1 VRSPLVR
8 WTAARRP
15 ALAAV
20 AIGIAAD
27 WLLGEPPQ
35 EWHPVAGF
43 GRVMQGLEERWY
55 ADTRRRG
62 MLHAASGTA
71 LAAAAGWLLTAGIP
85 RRSDRRQ
92 GRSRTARQAEACRR
106 GRADRRGRAGRR
118 GRAPDHL
125 RAAVAAAVAT
135 YVAVAARALSEAA
148 RQVAE
153 PLETG
158 DLDLARRRLP
168 TLVGRDPAGF
178 GAAEI
183 TRAVVESVA
192 ENTVDAVIAPA
203 VWVALAGPA
212 GGLAY
217 RALNTLDAM
226 VGHLSSRY
234 ARFGWAAARADD
246 VAGWLPARLTALLV
260 AGVRPG
266 AAAAVLSAVRDQAP
280 AHPSP
285 NAGVAEAA
293 FAAALGVR
301 LGGINVYDG
310 RPERRATL
318 GSGPPP
324 GVADIKRAVR
334 LSRDVTAAAAAAAAG
349 AAMVASRGSTR
360 SGPGW
365 R

>member
-1 VRSPLVR
+1 M
-8 WTAARRP
+8 
-15 ALAAV
+15 
-20 AIGIAAD
+20 
-27 WLLGEPPQ
+27 
-35 EWHPVAGF
+35 AGF
-43 GRVMQGLEERWY
+43 GRVMQRLEERWY

-71 LAAAAGWLLTAGIP
+71 LAAAAGWLLTAGIS
-85 RRSDRRQ
+85 RRPARHR
-92 GRSRTARQAEACRR
+92 GRNQSVRQAA
-106 GRADRRGRAGRR
+106 ASH
-118 GRAPDHL
+118 HL
-125 RAAVAAAVAT
+125 RAAIAAAVAT

-148 RQVAE
+148 SHVAS
-153 PLETG
+153 PLEAG

-168 TLVGRDPAGF
+168 TLVGRDPAGL

-226 VGHLSSRY
+226 VGHPSPRY

-266 AAAAVLSAVRDQAP
+266 AAAAVLTAVRDQAP

-301 LGGINVYDG
+301 LGGLNVYDG

-318 GSGPPP
+318 GFGPPP
-324 GVADIKRAVR
+324 GVADIKRSIR
-334 LSRDVTAAAAAAAAG
+334 LSRDVTAAAAAAAV
-349 AAMVASRGSTR
+349 VASLCSTR
-360 SGPGW
+360 SGPRW